1 MKSIKNSLSEKLII
15 NRYLKKLNFENKGT
29 FDFEN
34 DGAYLGFNSKHYK
47 LTVTT
52 DSISEDIDFFSNDD
66 PKSIAQ
72 KITTVNLSDI
82 FAMGALPH
90 SYLLNLHLPNHIN
103 ENWLNSF
110 SNQLKKIQNKYGF
123 YLLGGDLSKSNKLI
137 VSSTFFGSI
146 KKKLEIFQNKFNLYD
161 DILIT
166 GNIGES
172 KIGLEIL
179 KKKIST
185 NLNLNQYF
193 IKKYLY
199 PIPCKLGPLI
209 ANYVNSMKDVS
220 DGLIGDLTDM
230 LNNKNGALINVNK
243 IPLSVKTKKFLKNKN
258 NFRLDDLLNA
268 GDDYQLIIISS
279 QKNRNKIFNIANK
292 NNINVTLIGKIIR
305 EKGIH
310 FDSHLSMKNIKKF
323 DHFS

>member
-1 MKSIKNSLSEKLII
+1 MRLIKNNLSEKLII
-15 NRYLKKLNFENKGT
+15 NKYFKKLNFKKKGT
-29 FDFEN
+29 FNFDN
-34 DGAYLGFNSKHYK
+34 DGAYLELKNKNYK

-52 DSISEDIDFFSNDD
+52 DNISEDIDFFSYDE

-90 SYLLNLHLPNHIN
+90 SYLLNLHLPNYIN
-103 ENWLNSF
+103 EKWLNSF
-110 SNQLKKIQNKYGF
+110 SSELKKIQHKYGF

-137 VSSTFFGSI
+137 VSSTFFGFI
-146 KKKLEIFQNKFNLYD
+146 KNKLEIFQNKFNLHD

-179 KKKIST
+179 KKKISSNI
-185 NLNLNQYF
+185 NLKQYF

-209 ANYVNSMKDVS
+209 ANHVNSMKDIS

-230 LNNKNGALINVNK
+230 LNDKFGAMINVNK
-243 IPLSVKTKKFLKNKN
+243 IPLSVKTKKILNNKN
-258 NFRLDDLLNA
+258 NLRFEDLLNA
-268 GDDYQLIIISS
+268 GDDYELIIISS

-292 NNINVTLIGKIIR
+292 NNINISLIGKIIS

-310 FDSHLSMKNIKKF
+310 FDSHLDMKNIKKF

>member
-1 MKSIKNSLSEKLII
+1 MKLIKNNLSEKLII
-15 NRYLKKLNFENKGT
+15 NKYFKKLNLKKRGT
-29 FDFEN
+29 FNFEN
-34 DGAYLGFNSKHYK
+34 DGAYLDLNNKNYK

-66 PKSIAQ
+66 PTSIAQ

-82 FAMGALPH
+82 FAMGASPH
-90 SYLLNLHLPNHIN
+90 SYLLNLHLPNNIN

-110 SNQLKKIQNKYGF
+110 SHQLKKIQSKYGF

-137 VSSTFFGSI
+137 VSSTFFGFI
-146 KKKLEIFQNKFNLYD
+146 KKKLEIYQNKFNLND

-179 KKKIST
+179 KKKLSSNT
-185 NLNLNQYF
+185 NLKQYF

-199 PIPCKLGPLI
+199 PIPCKLGPFI
-209 ANYVNSMKDVS
+209 AHHVNSMKDIS

-230 LNNKNGALINVNK
+230 LNDKYGALINVNK
-243 IPLSVKTKKFLKNKN
+243 IPLSVKTKKILNNKN
-258 NFRLDDLLNA
+258 NIRLEDLLNA
-268 GDDYQLIIISS
+268 GDDYELIIISS

-292 NNINVTLIGKIIR
+292 NNINVTLIGKIIS

-310 FDSHLSMKNIKKF
+310 FDSHLDIKNIKKF

>member
-1 MKSIKNSLSEKLII
+1 MKLLKSNLSEKLII
-15 NRYLKKLNFENKGT
+15 NKYLKKLNFKKKGT

-82 FAMGALPH
+82 FAMGAFPH
-90 SYLLNLHLPNHIN
+90 SYLLNLYLPNHIN
-103 ENWLNSF
+103 ENWLNLF
-110 SNQLKKIQNKYGF
+110 SNQLKKIENKYGF

-137 VSSTFFGSI
+137 VSSTFFGFI

-161 DILIT
+161 DIIVT

-179 KKKIST
+179 KKKISSNI
-185 NLNLNQYF
+185 NLKQYF
-193 IKKYLY
+193 IKKYPY

-209 ANYVNSMKDVS
+209 ANYVNSMKDIS
-220 DGLIGDLTDM
+220 DGLIGDLNDM
-230 LNNKNGALINVNK
+230 LNGKYGALINLNK
-243 IPLSVKTKKFLKNKN
+243 IPLNVNTKKILNMKN
-258 NFRLDDLLNA
+258 NFRIENLLNA
-268 GDDYQLIIISS
+268 GDDYELIIISS
-279 QKNRNKIFNIANK
+279 QKNRNKIFNIAKK
-292 NNINVTLIGKIIR
+292 NNIKVSLIGKIIN

-310 FDSHLSMKNIKKF
+310 FDSHLDMKNIKKF
-323 DHFS
+323 DHFF

>member
-1 MKSIKNSLSEKLII
+1 MKLIKNNLSEKLII
-15 NRYLKKLNFENKGT
+15 NKYLKKLNFKNKGT

-34 DGAYLGFNSKHYK
+34 DGAYLDLKSNNYK

-52 DSISEDIDFFSNDD
+52 DNISEDIDFFSNDD

-90 SYLLNLHLPNHIN
+90 SYLLNLHLPNYIN

-110 SNQLKKIQNKYGF
+110 SNELKKIQRKYGF

-146 KKKLEIFQNKFNLYD
+146 KKKLEIFQNKFNLHD

-172 KIGLEIL
+172 KIGLEIF
-179 KKKIST
+179 KKKFHQIQIQG
-185 NLNLNQYF
+185 NIL
-193 IKKYLY
+193 
-199 PIPCKLGPLI
+199 
-209 ANYVNSMKDVS
+209 
-220 DGLIGDLTDM
+220 
-230 LNNKNGALINVNK
+230 
-243 IPLSVKTKKFLKNKN
+243 LKNIYTPYPVS
-258 NFRLDDLLNA
+258 L
-268 GDDYQLIIISS
+268 G
-279 QKNRNKIFNIANK
+279 
-292 NNINVTLIGKIIR
+292 
-305 EKGIH
+305 H
-310 FDSHLSMKNIKKF
+310 
-323 DHFS
+323 

>member
-1 MKSIKNSLSEKLII
+1 MKLIKNNLSEKLII
-15 NRYLKKLNFENKGT
+15 NKYFKKLNFKKKGT

-34 DGAYLGFNSKHYK
+34 DGAYLELRNENYK

-90 SYLLNLHLPNHIN
+90 SYLLNLHLPNYIN
-103 ENWLNSF
+103 ENWLKSF
-110 SNQLKKIQNKYGF
+110 SHQLKKIQYKYGF

-137 VSSTFFGSI
+137 VSSTFFGFI
-146 KKKLEIFQNKFNLYD
+146 KKKIKIYQNKFNLND

-166 GNIGES
+166 GTIGES
-172 KIGLEIL
+172 KMGLEIL
-179 KKKIST
+179 KKKFSL
-185 NLNLNQYF
+185 NPNLNQYF
-193 IKKYLY
+193 ISKYLY
-199 PIPCKLGPLI
+199 PNPCNLGPLI
-209 ANYVNSMKDVS
+209 SGHINSMKDIS

-230 LNNKNGALINVNK
+230 LNNKYGALINVNK
-243 IPLSVKTKKFLKNKN
+243 IPLSVKTKKILNVKN
-258 NFRLDDLLNA
+258 NYRIDNLINA
-268 GDDYQLIIISS
+268 GDDYGLIIISS
-279 QKNRNKIFNIANK
+279 QKNRNKIFSIANS
-292 NNINVTLIGKIIR
+292 NNVKITLIGKIIS

-310 FDSHLSMKNIKKF
+310 FDSHLDNKNFKKF

>member
-1 MKSIKNSLSEKLII
+1 MKSKKNSLSEKLII
-15 NRYLKKLNFENKGT
+15 NRYLKKLNFKNKGT
-29 FDFEN
+29 FN
-34 DGAYLGFNSKHYK
+34 DGAYLDLISKNYK

-52 DSISEDIDFFSNDD
+52 DNISEDIDFFSNDD

-82 FAMGALPH
+82 FAMGAVPH

-166 GNIGES
+166 GNIGEA
-172 KIGLEIL
+172 KFGLEIL
-179 KKKIST
+179 KKKISSNI
-185 NLNLNQYF
+185 NLKQYF

-199 PIPCKLGPLI
+199 PMPCKLGPLI
-209 ANYVNSMKDVS
+209 ANHVNSMKDIS

-230 LNNKNGALINVNK
+230 LNDKYGALINVNK
-243 IPLSVKTKKFLKNKN
+243 IPLSVKTKKILNNKN
-258 NFRLDDLLNA
+258 NIRLEDLLNA
-268 GDDYQLIIISS
+268 GDDYELIIISS

-292 NNINVTLIGKIIR
+292 NNINVTLIGKIIS

-310 FDSHLSMKNIKKF
+310 FDSHLDMKNIKKY

>member
-1 MKSIKNSLSEKLII
+1 MKLIKNNLSEKLII
-15 NRYLKKLNFENKGT
+15 NKYFKKLNLKKRGT
-29 FDFEN
+29 FNFEN
-34 DGAYLGFNSKHYK
+34 DGAYLDLNNKNYK

-52 DSISEDIDFFSNDD
+52 DSISEDIDFFSYDD
-66 PKSIAQ
+66 PTSIAQ

-82 FAMGALPH
+82 FAMGASPH
-90 SYLLNLHLPNHIN
+90 SYLLNLHLPNNIN

-110 SNQLKKIQNKYGF
+110 SHQLKKIQSKYGF

-137 VSSTFFGSI
+137 VSSTFFGFI
-146 KKKLEIFQNKFNLYD
+146 KKKLEIYQNKFNLND

-179 KKKIST
+179 KKKLSSNT
-185 NLNLNQYF
+185 NLKQYF

-199 PIPCKLGPLI
+199 PIPCKLGPFI
-209 ANYVNSMKDVS
+209 AHHVNSMKDIS

-230 LNNKNGALINVNK
+230 LNDKYGALINVNK
-243 IPLSVKTKKFLKNKN
+243 IPLSVKTKKILNIKKNYRIEN
-258 NFRLDDLLNA
+258 IINA
-268 GDDYQLIIISS
+268 GDDYGLIIISN
-279 QKNRNKIFNIANK
+279 QKNRNKILSIANK
-292 NNINVTLIGKIIR
+292 NNIRISRIGKIIK

-310 FDSHLSMKNIKKF
+310 FDSHLDMKNIKKY

>member
-1 MKSIKNSLSEKLII
+1 MKLIKNNLSEKLII
-15 NRYLKKLNFENKGT
+15 NKYFKKLNFKKKGT
-29 FDFEN
+29 FNFEN
-34 DGAYLGFNSKHYK
+34 DGAYLDIKNKNYK
-47 LTVTT
+47 FTVTT
-52 DSISEDIDFFSNDD
+52 DSISEGIDFFSNDD

-90 SYLLNLHLPNHIN
+90 SYLLNLYLPNYIN
-103 ENWLNSF
+103 ESWLNSF
-110 SNQLKKIQNKYGF
+110 SNQLLKIQNKYGF

-137 VSSTFFGSI
+137 ISSTFFGSI
-146 KKKLEIFQNKFNLYD
+146 KKKLEIFQNKFSLND

-179 KKKIST
+179 KKKISS
-185 NLNLNQYF
+185 NINLNQYF
-193 IKKYLY
+193 VKKYLY

-209 ANYVNSMKDVS
+209 AGHVNSMKDIS

-230 LNNKNGALINVNK
+230 LDNKYGALINVNK
-243 IPLSVKTKKFLKNKN
+243 ISLSVKTKEFLNIKN
-258 NFRLDDLLNA
+258 NFRKENLLNA
-268 GDDYQLIIISS
+268 GDDYGLIIISS
-279 QKNRNKIFNIANK
+279 QKNRNKILSIANK
-292 NNINVTLIGKIIR
+292 NNIKVSCIGKIIS

-310 FDSHLSMKNIKKF
+310 FDSHLYMKNIKKF

>member
-1 MKSIKNSLSEKLII
+1 MKLIKNNLSEKSII
-15 NRYLKKLNFENKGT
+15 NNYFKKLNFNKRGT
-29 FDFEN
+29 FNFEN
-34 DGAYLGFNSKHYK
+34 DGAYFELKKNYK

-52 DSISEDIDFFSNDD
+52 DNISENIDFFSNDD

-82 FAMGALPH
+82 FAMGAFPH
-90 SYLLNLHLPNHIN
+90 SYLLNLHLPNYVN

-110 SNQLKKIQNKYGF
+110 SNQLKKIQCKYGF

-137 VSSTFFGSI
+137 ISSTFFGSI
-146 KKKLEIFQNKFNLYD
+146 NKKLEIFQNKFNLND

-179 KKKIST
+179 KKKFLSNIK
-185 NLNLNQYF
+185 LNQYF
-193 IKKYLY
+193 INKYLY
-199 PIPCKLGPLI
+199 PNPCKLGPLI
-209 ANYVNSMKDVS
+209 ASYVNSMKDIS

-230 LNNKNGALINVNK
+230 LNGKYGALINVNK
-243 IPLSVKTKKFLKNKN
+243 IPLSVNTKKILNVKKNLRIEK
-258 NFRLDDLLNA
+258 LLNA
-268 GDDYQLIIISS
+268 GDDYELIIISD
-279 QKNRNKIFNIANK
+279 QKNRNKIFSIANK
-292 NNINVTLIGKIIR
+292 NNIKISCIGKIIS

-310 FDSHLSMKNIKKF
+310 FDSHLDMKNIKKF
-323 DHFS
+323 DHFC

>member
-1 MKSIKNSLSEKLII
+1 MKLIQTNLSEKLII
-15 NRYLKKLNFENKGT
+15 NKYFKKLNFKKKGT
-29 FDFEN
+29 FNFEN
-34 DGAYLGFNSKHYK
+34 DGAYLELKSKNYK

-52 DSISEDIDFFSNDD
+52 DNISENIDFFSNDD

-90 SYLLNLHLPNHIN
+90 SYLLNLHLPNYIN
-103 ENWLNSF
+103 EYWLNSF

-146 KKKLEIFQNKFNLYD
+146 KKKLEIFQNNFNLHD

-179 KKKIST
+179 KKKISSKI
-185 NLNLNQYF
+185 NLKQYF

-199 PIPCKLGPLI
+199 PAPCKLGPLI
-209 ANYVNSMKDVS
+209 ANHVNSMKDIS
-220 DGLIGDLTDM
+220 DGLIGDLSDM
-230 LNNKNGALINVNK
+230 LNNKYGALINVNK
-243 IPLSVKTKKFLKNKN
+243 IPLSIETKKILNNKN
-258 NFRLDDLLNA
+258 NIRIENLLNG
-268 GDDYQLIIISS
+268 GDDYGLIIISS
-279 QKNRNKIFNIANK
+279 QRNRNKIINIANK
-292 NNINVTLIGKIIR
+292 NNIKITLIGKIIS

-310 FDSHLSMKNIKKF
+310 FDSHLDMKNIKKF

>member
-1 MKSIKNSLSEKLII
+1 MKLIKNNLSEKLII
-15 NRYLKKLNFENKGT
+15 NKYLKKLNLKKRGT
-29 FDFEN
+29 FNFEN
-34 DGAYLGFNSKHYK
+34 DGAYLHLNNKNYK

-52 DSISEDIDFFSNDD
+52 DSISEDTDFFSYDD
-66 PKSIAQ
+66 PTSIAQ

-146 KKKLEIFQNKFNLYD
+146 KKKLEIFQNKFNLHD

-179 KKKIST
+179 KKKISS
-185 NLNLNQYF
+185 NINLNQYF

-209 ANYVNSMKDVS
+209 VNHVNSMKDIS

-230 LNNKNGALINVNK
+230 LNNKYGALINVNK
-243 IPLSVKTKKFLKNKN
+243 IPLSTNTKKILNMSN
-258 NFRLDDLLNA
+258 NFKLENLLNA
-268 GDDYQLIIISS
+268 GDDYGLIIISN
-279 QKNRNKIFNIANK
+279 QKNRNKILSIAK
-292 NNINVTLIGKIIR
+292 NNNVKISFVGKIIR

-310 FDSHLSMKNIKKF
+310 FDSHLDMKNIKKF

>member
-1 MKSIKNSLSEKLII
+1 MKLIKNNLSEKLII
-15 NRYLKKLNFENKGT
+15 NKYFKKLNLKKKGT

-34 DGAYLGFNSKHYK
+34 DGAYLELNNKNYK

-52 DSISEDIDFFSNDD
+52 DNISEDIDFFHNDD

-110 SNQLKKIQNKYGF
+110 SNQLKKIQLKYGF

-137 VSSTFFGSI
+137 VSSTFFGFI
-146 KKKLEIFQNKFNLYD
+146 KKKLDIFQNKFNYND

-179 KKKIST
+179 KKKISS
-185 NLNLNQYF
+185 NIKLNQYF
-193 IKKYLY
+193 TKKYLY

-209 ANYVNSMKDVS
+209 ASHVNSMKDIS

-230 LNNKNGALINVNK
+230 LNGKYGALINVNK
-243 IPLSVKTKKFLKNKN
+243 IPLSVKTKKILNFKN
-258 NFRLDDLLNA
+258 NFRIENLLNA
-268 GDDYQLIIISS
+268 GDDYGLIIISS
-279 QKNRNKIFNIANK
+279 QKNRNKIFSIAYK
-292 NNINVTLIGKIIR
+292 NNIKISCIGKIIR

-310 FDSHLSMKNIKKF
+310 FDSHLDIKNLKKF

>member
-1 MKSIKNSLSEKLII
+1 MKLIKNNLSEKLII
-15 NRYLKKLNFENKGT
+15 NKYLKKLNFKNKGT

-34 DGAYLGFNSKHYK
+34 DGAYLDLISKNYK

-52 DSISEDIDFFSNDD
+52 DNISEDIDFFSNDD

-72 KITTVNLSDI
+72 KITTINLSDI
-82 FAMGALPH
+82 FAMGAVPH

-146 KKKLEIFQNKFNLYD
+146 KKKLEIFQNKFNLHD

-179 KKKIST
+179 KKKISS
-185 NLNLNQYF
+185 NINLNQYF

-209 ANYVNSMKDVS
+209 SNYVNSMKDIS
-220 DGLIGDLTDM
+220 DGLIGDLSNM
-230 LNNKNGALINVNK
+230 LNCKFGALINVNK
-243 IPLSVKTKKFLKNKN
+243 IPLSVKTKKLINLNHK
-258 NFRLDDLLNA
+258 FRIENLLNA
-268 GDDYQLIIISS
+268 GDDYGLIIISS
-279 QKNRNKIFNIANK
+279 QKYRNKIFSIANK
-292 NNINVTLIGKIIR
+292 NNVKISCVGKIIN

-310 FDSHLSMKNIKKF
+310 FDSFLDMKNMKKF

>member
-1 MKSIKNSLSEKLII
+1 MKLIKNNLSEKLII
-15 NRYLKKLNFENKGT
+15 DKYFKKLNFKKKGT
-29 FDFEN
+29 FNFEN
-34 DGAYLGFNSKHYK
+34 DGAYLELKNKNYK

-52 DSISEDIDFFSNDD
+52 DNISEDIDFFSNDD

-90 SYLLNLHLPNHIN
+90 SYLLNLNLPNYIN
-103 ENWLNSF
+103 ENWLNLF
-110 SNQLKKIQNKYGF
+110 SNELMKIQRKYGF

-137 VSSTFFGSI
+137 VSSTFFGFI
-146 KKKLEIFQNKFNLYD
+146 KNKLEIFQNKFNLHD

-179 KKKIST
+179 KKKISSNT
-185 NLNLNQYF
+185 NIRQYF

-209 ANYVNSMKDVS
+209 VDHVNSMKDIS
-220 DGLIGDLTDM
+220 DGLIGDLSDM
-230 LNNKNGALINVNK
+230 LNGKYGALLNVNK
-243 IPLSVKTKKFLKNKN
+243 IPLSIKSKKIIKKN
-258 NFRLDDLLNA
+258 NFRFEDLLNA
-268 GDDYQLIIISS
+268 GDDYGLIIISK

-292 NNINVTLIGKIIR
+292 NNIKVTLIGKIIS

-310 FDSHLSMKNIKKF
+310 FDSHLDIKNIKKF

>member
-1 MKSIKNSLSEKLII
+1 MKLIKNNLSEKLII
-15 NRYLKKLNFENKGT
+15 NKYFKKLNFKKKGT
-29 FDFEN
+29 FNFEN
-34 DGAYLGFNSKHYK
+34 DGAYLELKNKNYK

-52 DSISEDIDFFSNDD
+52 DNISEDIDFFPDDD

-90 SYLLNLHLPNHIN
+90 SYLLNLHLPNNIN

-110 SNQLKKIQNKYGF
+110 SNELKKIQRKYGF

-137 VSSTFFGSI
+137 VSSTFFGFI
-146 KKKLEIFQNKFNLYD
+146 KNKLEIFQNKFNLHD

-179 KKKIST
+179 KKKISS
-185 NLNLNQYF
+185 NINLNQYF

-209 ANYVNSMKDVS
+209 ANHVNSMKDIS

-230 LNNKNGALINVNK
+230 LNDKYGALINVNK
-243 IPLSVKTKKFLKNKN
+243 IPLSFKTKKN
-258 NFRLDDLLNA
+258 
-268 GDDYQLIIISS
+268 S
-279 QKNRNKIFNIANK
+279 
-292 NNINVTLIGKIIR
+292 
-305 EKGIH
+305 
-310 FDSHLSMKNIKKF
+310 
-323 DHFS
+323 

>member
-1 MKSIKNSLSEKLII
+1 MKLIKNNLSEKLII
-15 NRYLKKLNFENKGT
+15 NKYLKKLNFKNKGA

-34 DGAYLGFNSKHYK
+34 DGAYLDLKNKNYK

-52 DSISEDIDFFSNDD
+52 DNISEYIDFFSNDD

-90 SYLLNLHLPNHIN
+90 SYLLNLHLPNHID

-110 SNQLKKIQNKYGF
+110 SNQLNKIQLKYGF

-137 VSSTFFGSI
+137 ISSTFFGSI
-146 KKKLEIFQNKFNLYD
+146 KKKLEIFQNKFNLHD

-179 KKKIST
+179 KKKNSSNI
-185 NLNLNQYF
+185 NLNQYF

-209 ANYVNSMKDVS
+209 SSHVNSMKDIS
-220 DGLIGDLTDM
+220 DGLIGDLADM
-230 LNNKNGALINVNK
+230 LNGKYGALINVSK
-243 IPLSVKTKKFLKNKN
+243 IPLSMNSKKVLNIKK
-258 NFRLDDLLNA
+258 NFRIENLLNA
-268 GDDYQLIIISS
+268 GDDYELIIISS
-279 QKNRNKIFNIANK
+279 QKNRNKIFSIANK
-292 NNINVTLIGKIIR
+292 NNVKISCVGKIIN

-310 FDSHLSMKNIKKF
+310 FDSHLDMKNIKKF

>member
-1 MKSIKNSLSEKLII
+1 MKSTKNSLSEKFII
-15 NRYLKKLNFENKGT
+15 NKYLKKLNFKNKGT

-66 PKSIAQ
+66 PKSVAQ

-90 SYLLNLHLPNHIN
+90 SYLLNLHLPNHVN
-103 ENWLNSF
+103 ENWLNLF
-110 SNQLKKIQNKYGF
+110 SSQLKKIQNKYGF
-123 YLLGGDLSKSNKLI
+123 YLLGGDISKSNKLI

-179 KKKIST
+179 KKKISSNR
-185 NLNLNQYF
+185 NLNRYF

-209 ANYVNSMKDVS
+209 SSHINSMKDIS

-230 LNNKNGALINVNK
+230 LNNKYGALINVNK
-243 IPLSVKTKKFLKNKN
+243 IPLSTNTKKILNMSN
-258 NFRLDDLLNA
+258 NFKLENLLNA
-268 GDDYQLIIISS
+268 GDDYGLIIISN
-279 QKNRNKIFNIANK
+279 QKNRNKILSIAT
-292 NNINVTLIGKIIR
+292 NNNVKISFVGKIIR

-310 FDSHLSMKNIKKF
+310 FDSYLDMKNIKKF